1 MRVYQF
7 RQFRICDESLLSGMF
22 ASLSSVLGDQ
32 SFMLLILLLVL
43 RCGAIV
49 QHNLVKQ
56 YFEQTERLTREN
68 YC

>member
-1 MRVYQF
+1 
-7 RQFRICDESLLSGMF
+7 MF

-43 RCGAIV
+43 RCGTIV